1 MTLPNHKTLFV
12 PTLLSC
18 LLAATAARPQT
29 AHADA
34 AIYRQTL
41 NSTTWVITKGSEGT
55 SSGTGVLVD
64 AQRKLVVTNAHV
76 VSDARNAV
84 VFFPDIKNDRPV
96 VERSHY
102 LTNVKTLGIRGRVV
116 AVDKKRDLALIELD
130 KLPEHAA
137 AIPMADTSAGPGD
150 DVDSIG
156 NPGATDALWVYTSG
170 TVRTVYLKKFRTG
183 AGEHEFMV
191 VETQSPINSGD
202 SGGPVVNGEGK
213 LIAIAQ
219 AVSPKARLVSYCVD
233 ITEVRAFIDSP
244 WKPAPLPV
252 EEVLKRT
259 ELTYTK
265 HESGHFQVEFA
276 GAEKDG
282 KQAVFIA
289 KDVEYYERAD
299 IRKVW
304 TFAETLTEQPSQEIA
319 MKLLG
324 QSSRTKVGSWAI
336 EQAQDGNYL
345 VMFVVKMDATAAP
358 DAVESTM
365 EYVAKLAVA
374 MKKELNTTSTASSTE
389 TLDDWLGN

>member
-1 MTLPNHKTLFV
+1 MTTFNRKTLLV

-18 LLAATAARPQT
+18 LLATAAIQPAP

-41 NSTTWVITKGSEGT
+41 SSTTWVITRGSEGT
-55 SSGTGVLVD
+55 SSGTGVLID
-64 AQRKLVVTNAHV
+64 AERKLVVTNAHV
-76 VSDARNAV
+76 VSDARKAV
-84 VFFPDIKNDRPV
+84 VFFPDMKDDRPV
-96 VERSHY
+96 VERAHY
-102 LTNVKTLGIRGRVV
+102 LKNAAKLGVPGRVV
-116 AVDKKRDLALIELD
+116 AVDKKRDLALIELTR
-130 KLPEHAA
+130 LPETAA
-137 AIPMADTSAGPGD
+137 AITMAETSASPGD
-150 DVDSIG
+150 EVDSIG
-156 NPGATDALWVYTSG
+156 NPGATEALWVYTSG
-170 TVRTVYLKKFRTG
+170 TVRTVYVKKFRTG
-183 AGEHEFMV
+183 AGEHEFTV

-202 SGGPVVNGEGK
+202 SGGPVVNSEGK
-213 LIAIAQ
+213 LVAIAQ

-233 ITEVRAFIDSP
+233 ISEVKAFIDSP

-252 EEVLKRT
+252 EEILKRT

-265 HESGHFQVEFA
+265 HDSGHFQVDFD
-276 GAEKDG
+276 GSDKDS
-282 KQAVFIA
+282 KQTVFIA
-289 KDVEYYERAD
+289 KHVEYYERAD

-304 TFAETLTEQPSQEIA
+304 TFAETLTEQPTQEVA

-336 EQAQDGNYL
+336 EQAEDGNYL

-365 EYVAKLAVA
+365 QYVAKLAVA
-374 MKKELNTTSTASSTE
+374 MKKELNTTETASSSE

>member
-1 MTLPNHKTLFV
+1 MTFSRHTLLV
-12 PTLLSC
+12 PTILSC
-18 LLAATAARPQT
+18 LAAAALVQPRAAQ
-29 AHADA
+29 ADA
-34 AIYRQTL
+34 EIYRQTL
-41 NSTTWVITKGSEGT
+41 RSTTWVITKGSEGT

-84 VFFPDIKNDRPV
+84 IFFPDMKNDRPV
-96 VERSHY
+96 VERTHY
-102 LTNVKTLGIRGRVV
+102 LKNVKTLGIRGKVV

-130 KLPEHAA
+130 KLPETAA
-137 AIPMADTSAGPGD
+137 PVIMADESAGPGE

-183 AGEHEFMV
+183 AGEHEFTV

-202 SGGPVVNGEGK
+202 SGGPVVNTEGK
-213 LIAIAQ
+213 LVAIAQ

-233 ITEVRAFIDSP
+233 IGEVKAFINSP

-252 EEVLKRT
+252 T
-259 ELTYTK
+259 EILDATDLTFEK
-265 HESGHFQVEFA
+265 HDSGHYQVDFD
-276 GAEKDG
+276 GSDKDT
-282 KQAVFIA
+282 KQTVYIS

-299 IRKVW
+299 IRKIW
-304 TFAETLTEQPSQEIA
+304 TFAETLTEQPSADIM

-336 EQAQDGNYL
+336 EQASDGNYL
-345 VMFVVKMDATAAP
+345 VMFVVKMDATASA
-358 DAVESTM
+358 DAVQSTM
-365 EYVAKLAVA
+365 EYVAKLAVS
-374 MKKELNTTSTASSTE
+374 MKKELNSKEAATAGD
-389 TLDDWLGN
+389 TLANWLAE